1 MICVVIDH
9 FIAFLQHKL
18 VRVLCYTLR
27 SLLPSICSSL
37 PWNITT
43 FYVKNVV
50 GISPPLKNSWYGDTS
65 HHHHYFLGPR
75 VDSNQGTNKWA
86 VLFGFRPSS
95 NPIALKLM
103 VGRSFLD
110 YWLLNHH
117 SNVGRATQPI
127 FRVHLSTIVKLCMFS
142 SSIHQYIIL
151 IWQMLSPCSHN
162 CGNPS
167 FGNFD
172 ELSLS
177 SSATSL
183 SSPWVNDELL
193 LTEITS

>member
-1 MICVVIDH
+1 MICVIINH
-9 FIAFLQHKL
+9 FTAFPPTQTCSCFVLYLEFLATQH
-18 VRVLCYTLR
+18 
-27 SLLPSICSSL
+27 CSSL

-65 HHHHYFLGPR
+65 HHHHSFLGPR

-95 NPIALKLM
+95 NHIALKLM
-103 VGRSFLD
+103 VDRSFLD